1 MDLQT
6 KVSNTQDD
14 NTKRQQGAVNGYTPT
29 NMPQTSMDLEATN
42 ATPSLVIRISDD
54 GDDDNGTFD
63 VPDDT
68 PQVTMR
74 QKKLQRILANREAA
88 RASYLRRKKMIS
100 ELQATV
106 RDQSSRSTAIEAENS
121 QLRDE
126 IRELREMIAHLLSR
140 RSLHQGSAFTRP
152 SMELY
157 PVMGAM
163 CSEDSLLGHVAASQS
178 LPIASPAEMS
188 LLSWRLQ
195 VGLLNGSP
203 SRRLGGFTDYLVQ
216 QELKSA
222 ANAGRD
228 YLRS

>member
-1 MDLQT
+1 M
-6 KVSNTQDD
+6 QDD
-14 NTKRQQGAVNGYTPT
+14 NTKRQQGAVNGYTLT
-29 NMPQTSMDLEATN
+29 NMPQTSMDLKATN

-54 GDDDNGTFD
+54 GDDDDDNGTFD

-68 PQVTMR
+68 PQNIR
-74 QKKLQRILANREAA
+74 QKKMQRILANREAA

-126 IRELREMIAHLLSR
+126 IRELRKMIAHLLSR
-140 RSLHQGSAFTRP
+140 RSLHQGAALTRP

-216 QELKSA
+216 QELKGA
-222 ANAGRD
+222 ANACRD
-228 YLRS
+228 SLRS

>member
-1 MDLQT
+1 MDL
-6 KVSNTQDD
+6 K
-14 NTKRQQGAVNGYTPT
+14 
-29 NMPQTSMDLEATN
+29 ATN
-42 ATPSLVIRISDD
+42 TTPSLVIRISDD

-68 PQVTMR
+68 PQNIR
-74 QKKLQRILANREAA
+74 QKKMQRILANREAA

-126 IRELREMIAHLLSR
+126 IRDLRKMIAHLLSR
-140 RSLHQGSAFTRP
+140 RSLHQGAALTRP

-195 VGLLNGSP
+195 IGLLNGSP